1 MFLNNKYFLF
11 LTNTLQSIQNKISIE
26 YEDR

>member
-11 LTNTLQSIQNKISIE
+11 LTNTLQSIQNKTSKD